1 MIFYKTRRKIIKKI
15 ISIFQKPKFVK
26 RFQKIDLFIY
36 DDIFPHPISGFR
48 YEEFKYLLSFFQKSK
63 IFVEPLS
70 YPALYTDVKV
80 HQSHILDFKIRFPY
94 LENKFIKK
102 TKNVNLNSKLFYC
115 VFLTNIYQN
124 IDWLEKFKIPF
135 VFTLYPGGGFE
146 VYNEISDLKL
156 RRVLTSPQFKKVIV
170 NQLYTKE
177 YLLVNNFCNPNQIEF
192 IFGCVVPQISIKKEE
207 CFKQYYPLKDTF
219 DIVFCAAKYMPKGLD
234 KGYDVFIEVAHKLV
248 VKFDFIRFHVIG
260 GFDKDE
266 INVTKLEDKITFYG
280 YQKFEDLAGI
290 YEKMDV
296 ILSPNKPFFWGKGAF
311 DGFPLGTVVE
321 AVLNG
326 VVAIVTD
333 NLKQNSVFENGK
345 EIIITKDDIDSVQ
358 DELEKLI
365 ENPQKI
371 KDIALNGRRR
381 FFEIYSNDYQMNP
394 RIQILKNE
402 IENL

>member
-1 MIFYKTRRKIIKKI
+1 M
-15 ISIFQKPKFVK
+15 
-26 RFQKIDLFIY
+26 
-36 DDIFPHPISGFR
+36 
-48 YEEFKYLLSFFQKSK
+48 
-63 IFVEPLS
+63 
-70 YPALYTDVKV
+70 
-80 HQSHILDFKIRFPY
+80 
-94 LENKFIKK
+94 
-102 TKNVNLNSKLFYC
+102 
-115 VFLTNIYQN
+115 
-124 IDWLEKFKIPF
+124 
-135 VFTLYPGGGFE
+135 
-146 VYNEISDLKL
+146 
-156 RRVLTSPQFKKVIV
+156 
-170 NQLYTKE
+170 
-177 YLLVNNFCNPNQIEF
+177 
-192 IFGCVVPQISIKKEE
+192 PQISIKKEE